1 MKVIERWWMMKTTIS
16 FLKSKYSREE
26 TLERINSLDAD
37 YLHVDVMDGKFV
49 DNFNFKPADLP
60 EILKLSK
67 MVLDVHLMVEN
78 PVPYIEKIKK
88 LNVKY
93 ITTHVELEDK
103 MKYIDLIHSYGIG
116 AGLAI
121 NPETDVKKLYPYLD
135 KIQYVIVMGVHPGQG
150 GQKLIPETVLKIIK
164 LQEMKKDRKLDFEIC
179 IDGGVNA
186 ETRSLVA
193 PADVIVLGSALCMSD
208 DYQETLDKLR

>member
-60 EILKLSK
+60 EILKLSN

>member
-49 DNFNFKPADLP
+49 DNFNFKPEDLP
-60 EILKLSK
+60 IILKESNKL
-67 MVLDVHLMVEN
+67 LDVHLMVVN
-78 PVPYIEKIKK
+78 PTPYIEKIKR

-103 MKYIDLIHSYGIG
+103 KKYIDLIHSYGIG

-121 NPETDVKKLYPYLD
+121 NPETDVKRLYPYLD

-164 LQEMKKDRKLDFEIC
+164 LQQIKKDRNLDFDIC
-179 IDGGVNA
+179 IDGGVNE
-186 ETRSLVA
+186 ETRKLVA
-193 PADVIVLGSALCMSD
+193 PADVIVLGSAICMSD
-208 DYQETLDKLR
+208 DYQKTLNKLR

>member
-26 TLERINSLDAD
+26 TLERINLLDAD

-60 EILKLSK
+60 EILKQSK

-93 ITTHVELEDK
+93 ITTHVELEEK

>member
-1 MKVIERWWMMKTTIS
+1 MKTTIS